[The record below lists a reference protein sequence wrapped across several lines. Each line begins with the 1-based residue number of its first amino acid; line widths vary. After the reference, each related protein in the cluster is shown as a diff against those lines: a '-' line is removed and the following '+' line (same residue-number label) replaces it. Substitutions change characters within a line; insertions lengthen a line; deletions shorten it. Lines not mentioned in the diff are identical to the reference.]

1 MKKTG
6 FFLKRLFDIKSPINS
21 SSIAIYFWSMN
32 YNSNELQLQSCLYMS
47 SKKVN
52 LLNSVNSYEIILYK
66 RYFEIFDIWEHNG
79 DNRIYYWWNLW
90 SIDLSLFYVKIKLN
104 NCVMKHN

>member
-21 SSIAIYFWSMN
+21 SSIVIYFWSMN

-66 RYFEIFDIWEHNG
+66 RYFDRIHIPHNLHSYNEQAEFDK
-79 DNRIYYWWNLW
+79 
-90 SIDLSLFYVKIKLN
+90 VKCN
-104 NCVMKHN
+104 M